1 MEKDKIFFSEQ
12 GLTTTSANY
21 VANLAKEAYT
31 LLEQE
36 MQDLTLYTTTV
47 QLLGNAEKT
56 LLHEGLSTTAN
67 FEENLN
73 KIAQLKSLIA
83 WLREAI
89 KAKQNLIREAQN
101 SSYSDYGI
109 KTPDSPEKEDAINAN
124 DVIATWG
131 IKQRNR
137 YYYLDTLCATIGKFI
152 HPDGTFS
159 NAREMLGKVL
169 KEPRILSGS
178 GRDSILYTRT
188 PSVSVSEVEDT
199 FMHLQTVYRGY
210 QAELNSLKHSIETAV
225 QEDEAKKSLKYQQE
239 YDSWRYNMESCAAQL
254 KVLKDKAVAEAQ
266 ALKII
271 IPDSLKGI
279 FEQVSK
285 LGKKD

>member
-1 MEKDKIFFSEQ
+1 MKKDKIFFGEQ
-12 GLTTTSANY
+12 GLTTTSANF

-36 MQDLTLYTTTV
+36 MQDITLYTTTV
-47 QLLGNAEKT
+47 QLLGGTEKT

-73 KIAQLKSLIA
+73 KIAQMKSLIA

-89 KAKQNLIREAQN
+89 KAKQNLVKEAQN

-109 KTPDSPEKEDAINAN
+109 ETPDSPEKEGTISAD

-152 HPDGTFS
+152 HPDGAFS
-159 NAREMLGKVL
+159 DARGELGRVL
-169 KEPRILSGS
+169 KKPRELSGS
-178 GRDSILYTRT
+178 GRDAILYTRT
-188 PSVSVSEVEDT
+188 PSVEVSEIENT

-225 QEDEAKKSLKYQQE
+225 QEDETKKSLKYQQE
-239 YDSWRYNMESCAAQL
+239 YDSWRYNMESCAAKL
-254 KVLKDKAVAEAQ
+254 KVLKDKAIAEAQ